1 MSAGKS
7 TPWAAIPDAAQR
19 LGFNLFRLHLIV
31 YGYMGFIAGIASL
44 VQAQLAQ
51 SVAPTVLVGKELDVL
66 AAVVLGGAS
75 LFGGVGTVLG
85 TLLGLTLLAIMQNGL
100 VLLGVSSYWSQ
111 FFTGLVILVS
121 VSLTALS
128 YARANR
134 HRKLRAGMSGEAPPI
149 EAPPRRRLAISGTN
163 TGLGALLVALVI
175 VFTLIIGENFFST
188 ESLRSMA
195 FQLPELGILSLAMM
209 ITLLAGGINLA
220 IIATANLCALTM
232 AYILNSFVPGT
243 EGIMWVAW
251 QVVAVLAGFAVA
263 AVIGVING
271 TVIAY
276 LGVSPILATLGTM
289 TMVKGISIGLTR
301 GTVLSGFPDPIVFIA
316 NGLVFGIPFSL
327 FVFFACAIP
336 MAVML
341 NRTPL
346 GNAIY
351 MLGSNLEATRFS
363 GVRTRR
369 VTMKIY
375 VLSSLLAGAAA
386 VVMMS
391 RFNSANASYGES
403 YLLVTILA
411 AVLGGIDPF
420 GGFGKVS
427 GLVLSL
433 IILQVISSAFNLIGL
448 SQFLTLAI
456 WGALLIATSVV
467 ALFYR
472 TQIRR

>member
-1 MSAGKS
+1 
-7 TPWAAIPDAAQR
+7 
-19 LGFNLFRLHLIV
+19 
-31 YGYMGFIAGIASL
+31 
-44 VQAQLAQ
+44 
-51 SVAPTVLVGKELDVL
+51 
-66 AAVVLGGAS
+66 
-75 LFGGVGTVLG
+75 
-85 TLLGLTLLAIMQNGL
+85 
-100 VLLGVSSYWSQ
+100 
-111 FFTGLVILVS
+111 
-121 VSLTALS
+121 
-128 YARANR
+128 
-134 HRKLRAGMSGEAPPI
+134 MSGEAPPI
-149 EAPPRRRLAISGTN
+149 EIAPRRRFVISGTN
-163 TGLGALLVALVI
+163 TGLGALLIALVI
-175 VFTLIIGENFFST
+175 VFTLIIGDNFFST
-188 ESLRSMA
+188 EVLRSMA
-195 FQLPELGILSLAMM
+195 LQLPELGILSLAMM

-232 AYILNSFVPGT
+232 AYVLNTFVPGT
-243 EGIMWVAW
+243 EGILWIAWLVA
-251 QVVAVLAGFAVA
+251 AVLAGLAVA
-263 AVIGVING
+263 AVIGLING

-289 TMVKGISIGLTR
+289 TMVKGISVGLTR
-301 GTVLSGFPDPIVFIA
+301 GTVLSGFPEPIVFIA
-316 NGLVFGIPFSL
+316 NGLVFGVPFSL

-336 MAVML
+336 LAVIL
-341 NRTPL
+341 SRTPF
-346 GNAIY
+346 GNSIY

-369 VTMKIY
+369 TTMKIY
-375 VLSSLLAGAAA
+375 VLSSLLAGVAA

-456 WGALLIATSVV
+456 WGTLLIATSVV
-467 ALFYR
+467 ALIYR
-472 TQIRR
+472 ARISR